1 MAVKQ
6 IVSLLG
12 FIILI
17 ATTITLFSLGYIQ
30 EWALFVGNL
39 HIWGH
44 VIFILFFLVCGQPFG
59 WGYVIFIQTAGFV
72 YGWFGIITV
81 EIGTILGALLGFLTS
96 RYCLKQWSERKIDSF
111 PESRRN
117 IITAAQKAI
126 SKGTGS
132 CLFFTLL
139 RTTPALTFGW
149 VNCLCGALTNMSI
162 YLFVSVTVI
171 GTQFDIIMNIYL
183 GIVIREL
190 SSYSDLDDG
199 TATYVMIVQ
208 IVLTVILLIGTTLWG
223 RYFLKRVLAED
234 VENPSI

>member
-12 FIILI
+12 VIILI
-17 ATTITLFSLGYIQ
+17 ATTITLFTLGYIQ

-149 VNCLCGALTNMSI
+149 VNCLGALTEMPLW
-162 YLFVSVTVI
+162 LFVISTFI

-183 GIVIREL
+183 GITIQEL
-190 SSYSDLDDG
+190 SSYSDVNDG
-199 TATYVMIVQ
+199 TTMYVMIIQ
-208 IVLTVILLIGTTLWG
+208 IVLTVFLLIGTTFWG
-223 RYFLKRVLAED
+223 RYILKKVLAEN
-234 VENPSI
+234 VENLSI